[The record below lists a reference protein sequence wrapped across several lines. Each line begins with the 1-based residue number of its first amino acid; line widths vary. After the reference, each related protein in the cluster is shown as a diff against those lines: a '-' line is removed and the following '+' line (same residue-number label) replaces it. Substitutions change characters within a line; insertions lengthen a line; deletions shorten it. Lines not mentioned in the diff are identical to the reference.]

1 MDRFMNKKHITI
13 AVVVGVILCAGLGIL
28 IYTLWQEK
36 AEKEELLMLAEMDK
50 REMENEYASFA
61 KQYSEM
67 KTQINNDSLIAQ
79 LDKEQQRTE
88 ALLEELRQVKATDAA
103 EIRRL
108 KKELATLRQ
117 ILRSYVHE
125 IDSLNRVNEQL
136 RSENQQVKA
145 QYTQAT
151 QTISSLST
159 EKETLSEKV
168 AIASQLDAT
177 GITMV
182 GQNKRGKKARK
193 IKDVKQF
200 VVSFVISRNITAQAG
215 NRSIYVRITKPNNEV
230 LTNGGTFAYEN
241 KTLEYSA
248 KRDIEYTGEAT
259 KVTMY
264 WDVNE
269 FLSKGT
275 YRVAIFADG
284 HNIGNASFNYEK

>member
-88 ALLEELRQVKATDAA
+88 ALLEELRQVKAADAA